1 MPRPRAQALCLGAL
15 LLLALALRLPALER
29 LPTPCG
35 DEGNWAWYGRELAA
49 GRAVTLDAD
58 ARFVTLAFAHLI
70 AAFMRALGP
79 AFAAARAPLV
89 AGVALAMVG
98 AYGLGRGLRRP
109 DAGLAV
115 AALLAVHPWSV
126 MASRNATTPYAL
138 ALGAMACAPLAWLYA
153 HREGRAWRWIL
164 AGALLGAGLHA
175 SPLAA
180 LTALTCAAWTLSA
193 PGPRAALRT
202 RGPWLALLAATLAAL
217 PVMSGALAVARGG
230 STRPRHLFT
239 HLGDRSYVYVRTL
252 LGSLSGEST
261 LRHFVAP
268 RPSLA
273 LELLAAAGCAALLFA
288 AARARN
294 DDDDLT
300 RDLARLTRVAAAVT
314 LVGTA
319 ILLAP
324 ARTWNL
330 PAIDAERYGFAPLA
344 AFALALATLA
354 ARRRT
359 RAAPWAFAAVML
371 VGPTRAT
378 LTALHRGAGAD
389 HGFWTL
395 AGGGGYRGWKT
406 PREPVALPALIAREV
421 DARREGAPATVVVA
435 DYAFHTLPVATGD
448 APIETVDVAKTP
460 LPLAP
465 GRLHVFVRWSD
476 GLLAPERLPP
486 DDLAAQGAL
495 TALMRGPRFRGLRR
509 VRVVTQR
516 DGAPLVELW
525 AATHAP

>member
-15 LLLALALRLPALER
+15 LLLALALRLPALDR

-49 GRAVTLDAD
+49 GRPVALDPD

-79 AFAAARAPLV
+79 TFAAARAPLV
-89 AGVALAMVG
+89 VGAALAMVG
-98 AYGLGRGLRRP
+98 AFALGRALRRP
-109 DAGLAV
+109 GAGLAV

-126 MASRNATTPYAL
+126 MASRNATAPYAL
-138 ALGAMACAPLAWLYA
+138 ALGTMVCAPLAWLYA
-153 HREGRAWRWIL
+153 HRQGRPWTWIL

-193 PGPRAALRT
+193 PAPRAALRT
-202 RGPWLALLAATLAAL
+202 RGPWLALLTAAVVAL
-217 PVMSGALAVARGG
+217 PVMRGALAVARAG

-239 HLGDRSYVYVRTL
+239 HLGDRLYVYVRTL

-268 RPSLA
+268 RTSLA
-273 LELLAAAGCAALLFA
+273 LEFTAAAGCAALLVL
-288 AARARN
+288 AARTRD

-300 RDLARLTRVAAAVT
+300 RDLARLTRLAAAVT

-319 ILLAP
+319 ALLAP
-324 ARTWNL
+324 ARPWNL

-354 ARRRT
+354 TRRRT

-371 VGPTRAT
+371 AGPTRAT
-378 LTALHRGAGAD
+378 LTALHHGAGAD

-395 AGGGGYRGWKT
+395 AHGGGYRGWKT
-406 PREPVALPALIAREV
+406 PREPVALPTLIAREV
-421 DARREGAPATVVVA
+421 NALRGGSPATVVVA
-435 DYAFHTLPVATGD
+435 DYAFHTLPVSTGD
-448 APIETVDVAKTP
+448 APVETVDVAKAP
-460 LPLAP
+460 LPTAP

-476 GLLAPERLPP
+476 GLFAPAYLPR
-486 DDLAAQGAL
+486 DDVAAQNAL
-495 TALMRGPRFRGLRR
+495 TALMQGPRFRDLHR
-509 VRVVTQR
+509 VRVVPQR
-516 DGAPLVELW
+516 DGAALVELW

>member
-1 MPRPRAQALCLGAL
+1 MPRPRAQALVLGAL
-15 LLLALALRLPALER
+15 LLLALALRLPALDR

-49 GRAVTLDAD
+49 GRAVALDAD

-79 AFAAARAPLV
+79 TFASARAPLV
-89 AGVALAMVG
+89 AGAALAMIG
-98 AYGLGRGLRRP
+98 AWALGRGLRRP
-109 DAGLAV
+109 AAGLAV
-115 AALLAVHPWSV
+115 AALLATHPWSV

-138 ALGAMACAPLAWLYA
+138 ALGTMACAPLAWLYA

-202 RGPWLALLAATLAAL
+202 RGPWLALLAAALAAL
-217 PVMSGALAVARGG
+217 PVISGALAVARGG

-239 HLGDRSYVYVRTL
+239 HLGDRLYVYVRTL
-252 LGSLSGEST
+252 LGSISGEAT

-273 LELLAAAGCAALLFA
+273 LELFAAASVAALLLA
-288 AARARN
+288 AARARD

-300 RDLARLTRVAAAVT
+300 RDLARLTRVAAGVT

-319 ILLAP
+319 ALLAP

-359 RAAPWAFAAVML
+359 RAVPWAFAAAML
-371 VGPTRAT
+371 AGPTRAT
-378 LTALHRGAGAD
+378 LSALHHGAGAD

-406 PREPVALPALIAREV
+406 PREPVALPVLIAREV
-421 DARREGAPATVVVA
+421 DAQRAGAPATVVVA

-448 APIETVDVAKTP
+448 APVETVDVAKSP
-460 LPLAP
+460 LPRAP
-465 GRLHVFVRWSD
+465 GRLHVFVRWGD
-476 GLLAPERLPP
+476 GLLPPSHLPP
-486 DDLAAQGAL
+486 DDLAAQGSL
-495 TALMRGPRFRGLRR
+495 TALMRGPRFHGLRR

-516 DGAPLVELW
+516 DGAALVELW
-525 AATHAP
+525 VAAHAP